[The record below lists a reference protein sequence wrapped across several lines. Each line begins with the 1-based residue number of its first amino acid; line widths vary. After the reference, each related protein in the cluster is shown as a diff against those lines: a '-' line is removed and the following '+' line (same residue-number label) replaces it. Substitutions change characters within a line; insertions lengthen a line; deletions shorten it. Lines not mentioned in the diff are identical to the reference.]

1 MTRSLQETIG
11 YIDKQDAAGF
21 VAGLTDDVVFT
32 FGNHPSAVGHDAVT
46 GAVEAFWS
54 SIGGLRHRVQD
65 LWEVEPDVTVVW
77 LLVDYTRLDGQV
89 VTVPCVDILR
99 WTGDK
104 ISDWRIVID
113 VAPIYAPLDAVA
125 AS

>member
-1 MTRSLQETIG
+1 MARNLQETLAS
-11 YIDKQDAAGF
+11 IDKQNAAGF

-32 FGNHPSAVGHDAVT
+32 FGNHPPAVGHDAVIA
-46 GAVEAFWS
+46 GVEAFWS
-54 SIGGLRHRVQD
+54 SIGGLHHRVQE

-99 WTGDK
+99 WTGDQ
-104 ISDWRIVID
+104 ISDWRIVVD
-113 VAPIYAPLDAVA
+113 VAPIYAPLDAIA

>member
-1 MTRSLQETIG
+1 MARNLQETLDS
-11 YIDKQDAAGF
+11 IDKQNASGF

-32 FGNHPSAVGHDAVT
+32 FGNHPSVVGHDAVT
-46 GAVEAFWS
+46 AGVEAFWS

-65 LWEVEPDVTVVW
+65 LWEVEADVTVVW

-99 WTGDK
+99 WTGDQ
-104 ISDWRIVID
+104 ISDWRIVVD